1 MAIDAKNQINRSR
14 GNILGEAGANEPF
27 GFESGNKPTLATLVA
42 WIKRLKPARRLANR
56 CRALSIRLDSAQS

>member
-14 GNILGEAGANEPF
+14 GNILGEAEPF